1 MSTPETNQALAEI
14 LERDGELSEDN
25 APAVLVKLCR
35 KMERER
41 DEWKE
46 KAERLQAAC
55 DKWSE
60 SEMLLTN
67 CPDCKKFRGHGH
79 ECKSEPPEP
88 PAKNC
93 RKCFGHGQVEIQ
105 SGPYM
110 TQCPECN
117 GTGKQNNEMKPAGQN

>member
-1 MSTPETNQALAEI
+1 MSDTPETNQALAEI

-46 KAERLQAAC
+46 KAERLQTAC
-55 DKWSE
+55 NKWSE

-67 CPDCKKFRGHGH
+67 CPDCREFRGHGH
-79 ECKSEPPEP
+79 ECKSEPPQP
-88 PAKNC
+88 PIKNC
-93 RKCFGHGQVEIQ
+93 RKCFGDGQVEIQ

-110 TQCPECN
+110 RECLEC
-117 GTGKQNNEMKPAGQN
+117 GGSGKQKK

>member
-1 MSTPETNQALAEI
+1 MSDTPETNQALAEI

-46 KAERLQAAC
+46 KAERLQTAC
-55 DKWSE
+55 NKWSE

-67 CPDCKKFRGHGH
+67 CPDCREFRGHGH
-79 ECKSEPPEP
+79 ECNSEPPQP
-88 PAKNC
+88 PIKNC
-93 RKCFGHGQVEIQ
+93 RKCFGDGQVEIQ

-110 TQCPECN
+110 RECPEC
-117 GTGKQNNEMKPAGQN
+117 GGSGKQKK